1 MIDIKELFDHQWVVG
16 EHVWSLLTFND
27 DGCWAPDLVV
37 ESKVT
42 GVKLDDSVSG
52 YEFKRIEAKSLDETI
67 KGKIFSSSIY
77 RNGRFGGDAWGIFT
91 FLRKEDAIE
100 HAYASRD
107 RGIEDL
113 TDEIHDLNE
122 ERKKLEKKLKKFDSI
137 QSEKEKQIKK
147 YKEIKY

>member
-1 MIDIKELFDHQWVVG
+1 MINIKELYDHQWVVG

-42 GVKLDDSVSG
+42 GVKLDDSVSE
-52 YEFKRIEAKSLDETI
+52 YEFKTIEAKPLDGTI

-77 RNGRFGGDAWGIFT
+77 HNDIFGGDAWGIFT

-122 ERKKLEKKLKKFDSI
+122 ERKKLEKKLKKLDSV